1 MFSAHH
7 LIMIYMCTK
16 LRENISKGSRVSGT
30 DRWMDKVITKG
41 PPQTSS
47 GGTLIR
53 IQMPWEKGSISSSL
67 LSDPI
72 KFCVYCTCCYF
83 GNKILLK
90 PRNKHLLK
98 QSQQLFLK
106 C

>member
-41 PPQTSS
+41 LPQTFW
-47 GGTLIR
+47 R
-53 IQMPWEKGSISSSL
+53 
-67 LSDPI
+67 DPH
-72 KFCVYCTCCYF
+72 KNTNALGEGVY
-83 GNKILLK
+83 KL
-90 PRNKHLLK
+90 
-98 QSQQLFLK
+98 
-106 C
+106 